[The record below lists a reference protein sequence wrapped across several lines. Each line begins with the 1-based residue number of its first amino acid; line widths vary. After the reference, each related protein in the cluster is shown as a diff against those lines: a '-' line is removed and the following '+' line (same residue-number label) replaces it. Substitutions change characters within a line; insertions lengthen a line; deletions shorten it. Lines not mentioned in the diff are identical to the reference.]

1 MRCKK
6 NQQPSSVT
14 NQGAPTRTHE
24 IRLSGASYSASA
36 WCARTLAG
44 VGGQEKKRFI
54 FFQHENT
61 ASLSAAPRQA
71 NPGGEKKDKKTE
83 KSTMRL
89 QSVSM
94 RHEGCAICC
103 CCLLLLLLLLSCS
116 SLRMFGSRT
125 ARTVFANYVIC
136 VPVPNFLSALLA
148 TLCSVPAR
156 VHAAKLSKQWR
167 ALALVHTALAPHPIV
182 CTVIV
187 ASLILGWIFE
197 WNSGR
202 KTPTCERILAIADR
216 AKAGTMGRAGG
227 TKTFIVTHC

>member
-1 MRCKK
+1 MQEKSTTIQRHKPRGTDAYARDTPVGCF
-6 NQQPSSVT
+6 VLCVCMMC
-14 NQGAPTRTHE
+14 TH
-24 IRLSGASYSASA
+24 
-36 WCARTLAG
+36 T
-44 VGGQEKKRFI
+44 GGGWWPGKKRFI

-125 ARTVFANYVIC
+125 ARTVFANYVI
-136 VPVPNFLSALLA
+136 
-148 TLCSVPAR
+148 
-156 VHAAKLSKQWR
+156 
-167 ALALVHTALAPHPIV
+167 
-182 CTVIV
+182 
-187 ASLILGWIFE
+187 
-197 WNSGR
+197 
-202 KTPTCERILAIADR
+202 
-216 AKAGTMGRAGG
+216 
-227 TKTFIVTHC
+227 